1 MKKLDNSVCLS
12 DFGEWIK
19 TARERKGLSQAE
31 VAFGAGI
38 AQSQYS
44 RIESAKR
51 EVDLITAMAICRVL
65 GLDLSDFIKTYM

>member
-19 TARERKGLSQAE
+19 TARGRKGLSQAE
-31 VAFGAGI
+31 VAFGAEI

-44 RIESAKR
+44 RIESVER
-51 EVDLITAMAICRVL
+51 EVDLMTAMRICQVL
-65 GLDLSDFIKTYM
+65 GLDLSDFIKTHM

>member
-31 VAFGAGI
+31 VALGAGI